1 MAKKQRKYDMEYKTR
16 AVKPAK
22 ELGGAKAAAESGIP
36 ENTMYAW
43 TKAAGEGRLDVGPGS
58 HTPQTAMSLAEE
70 PALLHRQ
77 VREQEKEIRRLKEE
91 NEFPEEAGAFFAAGR
106 RKSAKGR
113 E

>member
-22 ELGGAKAAAESGIP
+22 ELGGAKAAA
-36 ENTMYAW
+36 
-43 TKAAGEGRLDVGPGS
+43 
-58 HTPQTAMSLAEE
+58 
-70 PALLHRQ
+70 
-77 VREQEKEIRRLKEE
+77 
-91 NEFPEEAGAFFAAGR
+91 GR